1 MKSLTAMEDG
11 NTAYLLLGIENQSET
26 SYAMPVRNMLYDA
39 MHYTKQVQEAARS
52 HWKAK
57 DSKGRGR
64 GEFLSGFYRE
74 DRLLPV
80 ITLVIFWSP
89 DAWDG
94 PTSLHEMLHVQ
105 DDRVLSLAQDYRIHL
120 IAPFG
125 LSDQELDK
133 FRTSLREVLAL
144 IKYAN
149 DKEGMVRTIQDNG
162 HKLRREEIDVLD
174 RCINMKLELKEGEE
188 ELELCKAWEDMKKE
202 VAEET
207 AKRIE
212 AENCKAW
219 EDMKKEVAEET
230 AKRIEAENSKAWED
244 MKKEVTEETAKRV
257 EAEAKE
263 STLLEN
269 LRTMMETLHLSADQA
284 MAALKVPESK
294 RPTFSAM
301 L

>member
-149 DKEGMVRTIQDNG
+149 DKEGMIRTIQDNG

-188 ELELCKAWEDMKKE
+188 ELELC
-202 VAEET
+202 
-207 AKRIE
+207 
-212 AENCKAW
+212 
-219 EDMKKEVAEET
+219 
-230 AKRIEAENSKAWED
+230 KAWED